1 MAKTKKSNKQ
11 IIPNEIVVNK
21 IYMIRGMK
29 VMLDKD
35 LAALYE
41 VETRV
46 FNQAVKRN
54 IERFPNDF
62 MFQLTRLEYN
72 FLRSQFVTLENK
84 GRGKYSK
91 YLPLA
96 FTEQGV
102 AMLSGIINS
111 EKAIAMNIAI
121 MRAFVEIRRMA
132 LNNKLIADKLNKIED
147 RLGSHD
153 DQLKQIYQ
161 AIEDLLEEKVEQKD
175 WNNRQRIGFIKDK

>member
-1 MAKTKKSNKQ
+1 MAKTKKSDKQ
-11 IIPNEIVVNK
+11 ILPNEIVVNK
-21 IYMIRGMK
+21 IYIIRGMK
-29 VMLDKD
+29 VMLDRD

-54 IERFPNDF
+54 IERFPDDF
-62 MFQLTRLEYN
+62 MFQLSKQEFEN
-72 FLRSQFVTLENK
+72 WKSQIVISNSEKMGLRK
-84 GRGKYSK
+84 
-91 YLPLA
+91 LPYA
-96 FTEQGV
+96 FTEQGI

-147 RLGSHD
+147 KLGTHD
-153 DQLKQIYQ
+153 DQLNQIYQ

-175 WNNRQRIGFIKDK
+175 RSNRKRIGFRPDE

>member
-1 MAKTKKSNKQ
+1 MAKSKKSDKQ

-29 VMLDKD
+29 VMLDRD

-54 IERFPNDF
+54 IERFPDDF
-62 MFQLTRLEYN
+62 MFQLSKQEFEN
-72 FLRSQFVTLENK
+72 WKSQIVISNSEKMGLRK
-84 GRGKYSK
+84 
-91 YLPLA
+91 LPYA

-102 AMLSGIINS
+102 AMLSGILNS

-121 MRAFVEIRRMA
+121 MRAFVEMRRMA
-132 LNNKLIADKLNKIED
+132 SNNKLIADKLNKIED
-147 RLGSHD
+147 KLGSHD

-175 WNNRQRIGFIKDK
+175 WNKRKRIGFRPEE

>member
-1 MAKTKKSNKQ
+1 MSKTSNKQ
-11 IIPNEIVVNK
+11 VIPNEIVVNK
-21 IYMIRGMK
+21 IYIIRGMK
-29 VMLDKD
+29 VMLDRD

-54 IERFPNDF
+54 IKRFPADF
-62 MFQLTRLEYN
+62 MFQLSKQEFEN
-72 FLRSQFVTLENK
+72 WKSQIVISNSEKMGLRK
-84 GRGKYSK
+84 
-91 YLPLA
+91 LPYA

-111 EKAIAMNIAI
+111 EKAIVMNIAI
-121 MRAFVEIRRMA
+121 MRAFVEMRRMA

-147 RLGSHD
+147 KLGSHD
-153 DQLKQIYQ
+153 DQLNQIYQ

-175 WNNRQRIGFIKDK
+175 RSNRKRIGFRPDE